1 MKPTYEVRAW
11 RESDWWIAHIVA
23 ASPGADP
30 APLDSLTHAKTLTN
44 IEQTVRDLVA
54 TVLDTDERAFDIDF
68 EYLLPAHVETLVFE
82 AIGASTWLDAAREL
96 WQEHSATA
104 VRALTDQGL
113 SRRETAKLLGLS
125 DHQLDAVVPYLGGP
139 DLAQPPASW

>member
-11 RESDWWIAHIVA
+11 RECDWWIARVVA
-23 ASPGADP
+23 ASPGADQT
-30 APLDSLTHAKTLTN
+30 PLDSLTHARTLTK

-54 TVLDTDERAFDIDF
+54 TILDTDERAFDVEF

-82 AIGASTWLDAAREL
+82 AIGASTWLEAAREL
-96 WQEHSATA
+96 WHEQSAAA
-104 VRALTDQGL
+104 VRALTDQGF

-125 DHQLDAVVPYLGGP
+125 DHQLDMVVP
-139 DLAQPPASW
+139 